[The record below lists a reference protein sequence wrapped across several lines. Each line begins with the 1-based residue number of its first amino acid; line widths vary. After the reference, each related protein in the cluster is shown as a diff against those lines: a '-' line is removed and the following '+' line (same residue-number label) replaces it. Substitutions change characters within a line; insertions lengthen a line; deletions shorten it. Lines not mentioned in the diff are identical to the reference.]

1 MTINK
6 TPFKLLS
13 KIEAFIFSRKSDFV
27 LSLYMLIRQRRLT
40 FFLHWVN
47 LVLSKAT
54 HVISKRNIKT
64 VATGNFLL
72 NRYVIV
78 NG

>member
-6 TPFKLLS
+6 TRFILLS

-27 LSLYMLIRQRRLT
+27 LSLYMLIRQRRYS

-54 HVISKRNIKT
+54 HVISKKKKET
-64 VATGNFLL
+64 SKP
-72 NRYVIV
+72 
-78 NG
+78 